1 MLSFRTFACAALAA
15 SGIVV
20 LGCSG
25 ERLAAPQDEIAT
37 AARVSRSG
45 GTGGLKMEI
54 TPALDTIAVGDSLTL
69 TSKVTTGPNAVVRW
83 RSADTTIAVVNDT
96 TGSVRSIAAGTAR
109 IIATAHAS
117 LLSEVTDTAT
127 VVVIA
132 RAVSA
137 PPADTTAA
145 TSAAASVSV
154 TPTGVRLT
162 VGQSATLTAQTKD
175 AKGNVL
181 SGQTVTWKSSDTTVT
196 KVGADGVARALKVGT
211 AAVTA
216 TVGQVSDTASV
227 TVAAA
232 AVASVSVAL
241 NSASLSSG
249 QTTQATA
256 TAKDASGTVLSGR
269 SVTWTSNNTSV
280 ATVSSTGLVTAIAA
294 GSANITASVEG
305 ITGSAPLS
313 VIGTSSTTSST
324 PATTVPSGAITLSIV
339 RMDGGSGGAA
349 FVSSGVPLAP
359 GALQPGASSGVRVFV
374 GGVEQSVYVEELA
387 GRHKDGSLRSILI
400 EFNVPSLG
408 DQAHPLSGSLVLGG
422 SGARQTA
429 DLPKPDVARRGVP
442 QAAVLPTDPA
452 YLARTDVMETPGG
465 ALPSVAQVQAMGG
478 AFAQYE
484 ANFASYGDQHWT
496 NEGTTWGDDYYDRAN
511 IFYAWWVRT
520 GNAEY
525 WRRATLIAT
534 TYRHDY
540 LEVNNYASSP
550 HWAQLEGLEKHYLL
564 TGDQASRFA
573 VARVAE
579 GFAAGYMPMLG
590 DTTWGWMDSRVQAR
604 VLQAYFLAW
613 RLGDAQGNTT
623 QDWAGLMDIGLT
635 KVIGSQSAD
644 GAFRFAQNC
653 YYTQNFMTGLLTD
666 QLIRQHTYYK
676 ADARIPVLVKK
687 AVDYMWATQWD
698 AATQSFYYLGGQ
710 CDGQGGKTPSPDL
723 NGFTLPAFG
732 WLYHE
737 TGDAHYRDAGDQ
749 VLAGAVAGAYIIGS
763 KQFNETYTSSFRYF
777 GFRLPAGRAVRAA
790 RTAAK

>member
-1 MLSFRTFACAALAA
+1 MLNPPPLPR
-15 SGIVV
+15 
-20 LGCSG
+20 
-25 ERLAAPQDEIAT
+25 P
-37 AARVSRSG
+37 
-45 GTGGLKMEI
+45 
-54 TPALDTIAVGDSLTL
+54 DTIEL
-69 TSKVTTGPNAVVRW
+69 
-83 RSADTTIAVVNDT
+83 
-96 TGSVRSIAAGTAR
+96 R
-109 IIATAHAS
+109 IS
-117 LLSEVTDTAT
+117 
-127 VVVIA
+127 
-132 RAVSA
+132 
-137 PPADTTAA
+137 
-145 TSAAASVSV
+145 
-154 TPTGVRLT
+154 
-162 VGQSATLTAQTKD
+162 
-175 AKGNVL
+175 
-181 SGQTVTWKSSDTTVT
+181 
-196 KVGADGVARALKVGT
+196 
-211 AAVTA
+211 
-216 TVGQVSDTASV
+216 
-227 TVAAA
+227 
-232 AVASVSVAL
+232 
-241 NSASLSSG
+241 
-249 QTTQATA
+249 
-256 TAKDASGTVLSGR
+256 
-269 SVTWTSNNTSV
+269 
-280 ATVSSTGLVTAIAA
+280 
-294 GSANITASVEG
+294 
-305 ITGSAPLS
+305 
-313 VIGTSSTTSST
+313 
-324 PATTVPSGAITLSIV
+324 
-339 RMDGGSGGAA
+339 RMDRKGGGAA
-349 FVSSGVPLAP
+349 IVSNGVPLPP
-359 GALQPGASSGVRVFV
+359 GALWPGQRRLVRVLV
-374 GGVEQSVYVEELA
+374 RGTEVPLYVEELA
-387 GRHKDGSLRSILI
+387 ARHRDGSLRAVLVQ
-400 EFNVPSLG
+400 FTMP
-408 DQAHPLSGSLVLGG
+408 ALSFASPVAGALVLGPEP
-422 SGARQTA
+422 R
-429 DLPKPDVARRGVP
+429 PP
-442 QAAVLPTDPA
+442 AAVLPAALVRQGARTALPQAAALPADPA
-452 YLARTDVMETPGG
+452 YLARTDLMETTPE
-465 ALPSVAQVQAMGG
+465 APLPSVAQVQAMGG
-478 AFAQYE
+478 AFARYE
-484 ANFASYGDQHWT
+484 ANFASYGDQHWA

-777 GFRLPAGRAVRAA
+777 GFR
-790 RTAAK
+790 